1 MSKKGNCL
9 DNSPMEN
16 FFGILK
22 QEIYYRNKFKSY
34 EELKSVIDKFIKY
47 YNEDRIKEK
56 LSPV

>member
-1 MSKKGNCL
+1 M
-9 DNSPMEN
+9 
-16 FFGILK
+16 
-22 QEIYYRNKFKSY
+22 YYRNKFKSY